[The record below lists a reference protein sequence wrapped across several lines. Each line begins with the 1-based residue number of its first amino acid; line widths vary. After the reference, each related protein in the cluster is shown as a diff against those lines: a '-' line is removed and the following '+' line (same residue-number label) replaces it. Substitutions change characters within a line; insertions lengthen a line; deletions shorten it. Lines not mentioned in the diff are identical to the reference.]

1 MIRAHEDEYAIRRM
15 CRWLEV
21 SPSGYYAWKKRPES
35 ARAKT
40 NLRLVVE
47 IRAIHAKTR
56 RSYGS
61 PRIYDELK
69 EKGLPCGRHRVARLM
84 RAEGLRAK
92 PKKRFR
98 VTTQSKHDQP
108 IAIDRVER
116 KFTAGAPNRVW
127 VSDITYVWTNEGWLY
142 LAVILDLFSR
152 RVVGW
157 SMGESLATSLVL
169 DALDHA
175 AGRRRL
181 ESGWIFHSDRGVQ
194 YASEA
199 LRARVTA
206 LGGLSSMSRR
216 GNCYDN
222 AVAESFFGSMKIE
235 WVHEQRYETRDEA
248 RKDIFEYIELFYN
261 TSRRHST
268 LGQISPAAFEARAE
282 VA

>member
-1 MIRAHEDEYAIRRM
+1 MIRAHEEEYAIRRM
-15 CRWLEV
+15 CRWLAV
-21 SPSGYYAWKKRPES
+21 SPSGYYAWQKRPES

-47 IRAIHAKTR
+47 IRAIHATTR
-56 RSYGS
+56 RCYGS
-61 PRIYDELK
+61 PRIHEELTA
-69 EKGLPCGRHRVARLM
+69 KGLKCGRHRVARLM
-84 RAEGLRAK
+84 RAESLRAK

-98 VTTQSKHDQP
+98 VTTQSKHDHP

-116 KFTAGAPNRVW
+116 KFTAEAPNRVW

-181 ESGWIFHSDRGVQ
+181 ESGWILHSDRGVQ

-268 LGQISPAAFEARAE
+268 LGQISPAAFEAKAE